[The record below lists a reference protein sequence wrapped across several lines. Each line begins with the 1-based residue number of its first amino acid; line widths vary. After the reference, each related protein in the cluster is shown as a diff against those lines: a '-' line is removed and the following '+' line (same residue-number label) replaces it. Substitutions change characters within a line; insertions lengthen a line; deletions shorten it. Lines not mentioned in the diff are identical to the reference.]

1 MDEYIDSLKVS
12 IINELQKMSEDEI
25 NDFGVWLFNNFF
37 ENIHKVILNNP
48 EIVNDDEND
57 AYDAY
62 DANDSQYIY
71 AGIEYPDNIYL
82 DISENSDNFEDAG
95 TDDIDSVDSV
105 DSVDDIDGTNIS
117 FDLDDIIDM
126 LSVLTDYDDDKD
138 YVIDILITILNNLK
152 YIEIDDSDIDYADV
166 PEYDVIEKVTP
177 FMRHKNFNRKIRKF
191 YANKHSKVYMKV
203 TAHKRKRENRL
214 HKVERHRYY
223 LMNAKRKSLYNK
235 SYRNAVNKKIHR
247 VKLRRRVGM
256 PD

>member
-37 ENIHKVILNNP
+37 ENIHKIILNNP
-48 EIVNDDEND
+48 EIVNDDTND
-57 AYDAY
+57 TNDTYDT
-62 DANDSQYIY
+62 NDSQYIY

-95 TDDIDSVDSV
+95 TDDIDSVD
-105 DSVDDIDGTNIS
+105 DNDNIDGTNIS

-126 LSVLTDYDDDKD
+126 LSVLTDNDDDKD

-152 YIEIDDSDIDYADV
+152 YIEIDDTNVDYADV

>member
-57 AYDAY
+57 TY

-95 TDDIDSVDSV
+95 TDDIDSVD
-105 DSVDDIDGTNIS
+105 DNDNIDGTNMS